1 MITGDYGLTAH
12 AIAKEVGIVKEGP
25 CLIIKGKKLNQMSDD
40 EVKKVLVSGENVIF
54 ARAVPEHKMR
64 IARIL
69 ESMDEIVAMTGDG
82 VNDAPALK
90 KADIGVAMGITGT
103 DVAKQASSMILM
115 DDNFATIVYAVE
127 EGRNVY
133 NKIKRAVEFVLAT
146 NLGQVLAIL
155 IAILIGKGSPLGAI
169 HVLWVNLIVESLI
182 AIPISM
188 DTNDPKV
195 MNEKPRPRKETIFAN
210 MVISIV
216 FLALSVMIAVLGSYI
231 LTLHLGFDKDIASSV
246 AFIVMST
253 APMLYVL
260 SLRTPKTMLFKS
272 KPWENMPL
280 LLAIIF
286 GILLNLVL
294 MYSPINDFFHLKSLV
309 DKPLMIAF
317 ISTLIPLI
325 LCEIFKFFKMKVSK
339 NK

>member
-1 MITGDYGLTAH
+1 
-12 AIAKEVGIVKEGP
+12 
-25 CLIIKGKKLNQMSDD
+25 
-40 EVKKVLVSGENVIF
+40 
-54 ARAVPEHKMR
+54 
-64 IARIL
+64 
-69 ESMDEIVAMTGDG
+69 
-82 VNDAPALK
+82 
-90 KADIGVAMGITGT
+90 
-103 DVAKQASSMILM
+103 
-115 DDNFATIVYAVE
+115 
-127 EGRNVY
+127 
-133 NKIKRAVEFVLAT
+133 
-146 NLGQVLAIL
+146 
-155 IAILIGKGSPLGAI
+155 
-169 HVLWVNLIVESLI
+169 
-182 AIPISM
+182 M

-195 MNEKPRPRKETIFAN
+195 MNEQPRPRKETIFAN